1 MILKEIIYN
10 FKQQPILF
18 CMKLL
23 ENKLHCHIFPDK
35 LYLSISYHL
44 RMNKLLNWNAP
55 KTFNEKLQWLK
66 LYDRKPEYTI
76 YVDKYA
82 VRDYI
87 AKTIGEEYL
96 IPLLGVWDTPEE
108 INFDQLPNQ
117 FVLKCN
123 HDSGG
128 LCICK
133 DKSTFDI
140 QSAKEKL
147 GKSLV
152 TDYYLASR
160 EWPYKNVPRK
170 IIAEKYME
178 DSKTKELRDYKFFCF
193 NGVVKALFVATDRQN
208 KSTDTKFDFFDAEYN
223 HLNFTHGHPNALQ
236 IPEKPKNF
244 ELMKKLAAQ
253 LAANMPHVRVDFYE
267 INGKVYFGEM
277 TFFHHS
283 GFVPFRPE
291 IWDKKFGS
299 WLELPSKRV

>member
-1 MILKEIIYN
+1 MKIDLIAKSLSNLKEFIGRW
-10 FKQQPILF
+10 L
-18 CMKLL
+18 
-23 ENKLHCHIFPDK
+23 PDK
-35 LYLSISYHL
+35 LYVSLKYRCKLHKSINW
-44 RMNKLLNWNAP
+44 NKLSS
-55 KTFNEKLQWLK
+55 FNEKLQWLK
-66 LYDRKPEYTI
+66 LYGRKPEYTI

-140 QSAKEKL
+140 QSAKKKL

-160 EWPYKNVPRK
+160 EWPYKNVSRK

-244 ELMKKLAAQ
+244 ELMKQ
-253 LAANMPHVRVDFYE
+253 LAAKLATNIPHVRVDFYE

-299 WLELPSKRV
+299 WLELPSKSV